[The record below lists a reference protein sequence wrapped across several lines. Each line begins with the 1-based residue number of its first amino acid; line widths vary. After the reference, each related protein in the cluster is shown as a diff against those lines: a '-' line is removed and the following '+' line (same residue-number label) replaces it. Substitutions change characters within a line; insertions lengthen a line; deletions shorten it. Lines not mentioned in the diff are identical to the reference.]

1 MEKSITEKKVQVKIL
16 LPKDKHTE
24 ETIDSLK
31 QNCKEH
37 EDLIHV
43 RYIEQMQDSKSTILI
58 ADRNVSLLMEV
69 RDDLKQNFFEA
80 IGLSTY
86 SNSKAGILSY
96 ISIFENLWKITELL
110 EELSSANQKL
120 QKQDILQR
128 EFVHIAAHE
137 LRNPIQPILAL
148 SQILKDYTN
157 KYYKEQNDLLD
168 VIYRNSK
175 RLEKL
180 SEDILD
186 ITRIESNIVQLKKE
200 KFDLVE
206 FLNQIVTDYRRF
218 LEKYHNADGEIKNSI
233 NLKFLSISN
242 DDAMVVE
249 WDKERLNQVIL
260 NLLDNAYRFT
270 KEAVDDQKKGEII
283 VSCNTYNND
292 YAIIKVKD
300 NGPGIDNEITT

>member
-1 MEKSITEKKVQVKIL
+1 M
-16 LPKDKHTE
+16 
-24 ETIDSLK
+24 K

-148 SQILKDYTN
+148 SQFLKDYTN

-186 ITRIESNIVQLKKE
+186 ITRIESNIVQIE
-200 KFDLVE
+200 KRK
-206 FLNQIVTDYRRF
+206 I
-218 LEKYHNADGEIKNSI
+218 
-233 NLKFLSISN
+233 
-242 DDAMVVE
+242 
-249 WDKERLNQVIL
+249 
-260 NLLDNAYRFT
+260 
-270 KEAVDDQKKGEII
+270 
-283 VSCNTYNND
+283 
-292 YAIIKVKD
+292 
-300 NGPGIDNEITT
+300 